1 VISWFLKSF
10 CFQMQQAPLRLGK
23 NWKMKNKNK
32 KGTSMVA
39 GENKM
44 LNMEAMLDAPPRAG

>member
-1 VISWFLKSF
+1 
-10 CFQMQQAPLRLGK
+10 MQQAPLRLGK